1 MLRDCQVRMSKT
13 ERQLAEDALLAL
25 PVITLANFD
34 QLPISGRRFVTPKV
48 RLDNIESLELYPD
61 LEPEKKLDLTTSN
74 KCSHCD
80 FETTNQEQFIFHKV
94 S

>member
-61 LEPEKKLDLTTSN
+61 LEPEKKLDLRGLIESIGTLLIPVTME
-74 KCSHCD
+74 D
-80 FETTNQEQFIFHKV
+80 FAV
-94 S
+94 